1 VLRYGD
7 ATGDRISD
15 FHSGGAEG
23 DTLRLEGYGPNASL
37 VQEGSIWIVLSAEGT
52 VDSFALSGITQLAP
66 SDMWF
71 V

>member
-1 VLRYGD
+1 MPRV
-7 ATGDRISD
+7 TGSVD

-23 DTLRLEGYGPNASL
+23 DILRLEGYGPGASL
-37 VQEGSIWIVLSAEGT
+37 VREGSIWIVLSAEGA
-52 VDSFALSGITQLAP
+52 VDSFELSGISQLAP